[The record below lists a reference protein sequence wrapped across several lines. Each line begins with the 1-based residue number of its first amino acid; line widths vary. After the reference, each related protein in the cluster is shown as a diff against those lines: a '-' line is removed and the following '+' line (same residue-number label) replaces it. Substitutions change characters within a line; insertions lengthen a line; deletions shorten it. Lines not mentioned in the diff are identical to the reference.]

1 MKKIIVIP
9 TKTVP
14 QGMAALLAFNPDLSP
29 EENQSSMKEALS
41 HVKTGQITFAVRDT
55 TIDGLTIENGDF
67 MGLEEGKIKVLD
79 KNKVQAATKLLSKMI
94 DEDTE
99 ILTIL
104 YGEDATNEEVE
115 ELVAFCEET
124 FEDVEV
130 EVHNGKQPL
139 YSFIFS
145 IE

>member
-1 MKKIIVIP
+1 
-9 TKTVP
+9 
-14 QGMAALLAFNPDLSP
+14 
-29 EENQSSMKEALS
+29 
-41 HVKTGQITFAVRDT
+41 
-55 TIDGLTIENGDF
+55 
-67 MGLEEGKIKVLD
+67 
-79 KNKVQAATKLLSKMI
+79 MI
-94 DEDTE
+94 DEDSE

-104 YGEDATNEEVE
+104 YGEDASAEEVE
-115 ELVAFCEET
+115 QLEAFCEEK

>member
-1 MKKIIVIP
+1 
-9 TKTVP
+9 
-14 QGMAALLAFNPDLSP
+14 
-29 EENQSSMKEALS
+29 
-41 HVKTGQITFAVRDT
+41 
-55 TIDGLTIENGDF
+55 
-67 MGLEEGKIKVLD
+67 
-79 KNKVQAATKLLSKMI
+79 MI

>member
-1 MKKIIVIP
+1 
-9 TKTVP
+9 
-14 QGMAALLAFNPDLSP
+14 
-29 EENQSSMKEALS
+29 
-41 HVKTGQITFAVRDT
+41 
-55 TIDGLTIENGDF
+55 
-67 MGLEEGKIKVLD
+67 MGIAEGTIKVKD
-79 KNKVQAATKLLSKMI
+79 KDKTQAAKELLTEMI
-94 DEDTE
+94 DEDAE

-104 YGEDATNEEVE
+104 YGEDANAEEVE
-115 ELVAFCEET
+115 NLVAFCKEN

>member
-1 MKKIIVIP
+1 
-9 TKTVP
+9 
-14 QGMAALLAFNPDLSP
+14 MAILW
-29 EENQSSMKEALS
+29 
-41 HVKTGQITFAVRDT
+41 
-55 TIDGLTIENGDF
+55 
-67 MGLEEGKIKVLD
+67 GLEEGKIKVLD
-79 KNKVQAATKLLSKMI
+79 KNKLQAAKNLLTKI
-94 DEDTE
+94 VAEDAE

-115 ELVAFCEET
+115 ELIAFCEET

>member
-1 MKKIIVIP
+1 
-9 TKTVP
+9 
-14 QGMAALLAFNPDLSP
+14 
-29 EENQSSMKEALS
+29 
-41 HVKTGQITFAVRDT
+41 
-55 TIDGLTIENGDF
+55 
-67 MGLEEGKIKVLD
+67 
-79 KNKVQAATKLLSKMI
+79 MI
-94 DEDTE
+94 DEDSE

-104 YGEDATNEEVE
+104 YGEDATAEDVE
-115 ELVAFCEET
+115 NLVAFCNEN